1 MDKRTVTLHGDP
13 FTVVGKQLQVN
24 QEAPGF
30 QLIDNDLQ
38 VKSLQDHGRKIKL
51 LSVVPSLDTGVCDLQ
66 TRRFNEEVKNIP
78 DATVITISADLP
90 FAQKKMVRGGGRFRI
105 SHYPFGSS
113 RCVFWQELRCAN

>member
-66 TRRFNEEVKNIP
+66 TRRFNEEVK
-78 DATVITISADLP
+78 ISLMP
-90 FAQKKMVRGGGRFRI
+90 R
-105 SHYPFGSS
+105 
-113 RCVFWQELRCAN
+113 